1 MTPLPFVA
9 AALGATA
16 LWLGW
21 QTLQAA
27 RSRSTARARY
37 FDAVAP
43 LFDRVKTRIEPTGLP
58 RVAADLGEDSFD
70 LQAIPDS
77 LTFRKLPALWVMVT
91 LPAQTPVKA
100 TLDIMARPTGN
111 EPFSHFARLPQSL
124 PCPPEL
130 PEGTG
135 IRSDNAAAL
144 PPLDLIA
151 PHLAI
156 FSDPKVK
163 ELVISPKGLR
173 LVILA
178 DEAERGRY
186 LIFRD
191 AETGRTPLSRDRL
204 LPLLDALRAL
214 RQTLTEAR

>member
-1 MTPLPFVA
+1 MT
-9 AALGATA
+9 
-16 LWLGW
+16 
-21 QTLQAA
+21 
-27 RSRSTARARY
+27 
-37 FDAVAP
+37 
-43 LFDRVKTRIEPTGLP
+43 DR
-58 RVAADLGEDSFD
+58 DF
-70 LQAIPDS
+70 
-77 LTFRKLPALWVMVT
+77 
-91 LPAQTPVKA
+91 
-100 TLDIMARPTGN
+100 
-111 EPFSHFARLPQSL
+111 
-124 PCPPEL
+124 
-130 PEGTG
+130 
-135 IRSDNAAAL
+135 AAAL

-191 AETGRTPLSRDRL
+191 AETGRTPLSKDRL